1 MFCPR
6 CGQQF
11 SADVR
16 FCSRCGLLLN
26 VIAEVTANLGMPLCE
41 DVAAGYRRPPRPKG
55 IRIGTIIMLVALVLT
70 PLFIGWSVL
79 VDGPG
84 PLLAP
89 LTIFL
94 TGLCFVLYS
103 KAFKDDGPLPYM
115 NQPFQI
121 KQPSPPLLASPE
133 RHGVDSFGSRR
144 VKTSDMAEPPS
155 VTDHTTQFFD

>member
-16 FCSRCGLLLN
+16 FCSRCGLHLN
-26 VIAEVTANLGMPLCE
+26 VIADVTANLGMPLGQ
-41 DVAAGYRRPPRPKG
+41 DVSAGFRRTRPKG
-55 IRIGTIIMLVALVLT
+55 IRIGTIIMLIAMVLI

-79 VDGPG
+79 VDGPA

-94 TGLCFVLYS
+94 TGLGFVLYS
-103 KAFKDDGPLPYM
+103 KAFKDDGPPPYL
-115 NQPFQI
+115 NQPFQL
-121 KQPSPPLLASPE
+121 KPPNPTLLASPE
-133 RHGVDSFGSRR
+133 RHAVNSFGSRR
-144 VKTSDMAEPPS
+144 VKTSDIAEPPS